1 MNDTARTSQA
11 SGRRPLRIAR
21 ADRPAILWAV
31 ACCWVAV
38 GGNYLLLSFKL
49 RHFYIV
55 PFDLFVTPL
64 LVTGLFW
71 LIGRL
76 RR

>member
-1 MNDTARTSQA
+1 MSDATQPLP
-11 SGRRPLRIAR
+11 RRYRIAR
-21 ADRPAILWAV
+21 ADRAAILWAI

-49 RHFYIV
+49 RAFYIV

-64 LVTGLFW
+64 LVTAAFW
-71 LIGRL
+71 LAGRL
-76 RR
+76 RRR